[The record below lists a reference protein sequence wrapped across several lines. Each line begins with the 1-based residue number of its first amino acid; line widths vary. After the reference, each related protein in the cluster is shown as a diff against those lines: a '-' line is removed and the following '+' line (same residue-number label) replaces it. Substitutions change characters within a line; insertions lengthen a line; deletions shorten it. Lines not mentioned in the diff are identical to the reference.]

1 MRSGPALGTDHHR
14 TRRWSLAETLDAAVL
29 LMGNGTIPRNIP
41 INLLP
46 FRQDSNFLYFTGC
59 DLPGAAALIIG
70 ERCELFLPLPAEDDA
85 IWHGETPGVEA
96 LRVAY
101 GVDAIRDAQ
110 ELAVACG
117 QVPGPLMTLAV
128 SDPTR
133 CALAAE
139 LAKISLSFGD
149 RYGSRP
155 LAETI
160 IEMRRVKH
168 PVEVAEHRKAVAVT
182 EAAHRA
188 AMAATHVGGHE
199 REIAAL
205 FDAVVAS
212 RDCVPG
218 YGSIVTVRGDILHNP
233 HYDHGLEGGDLLLLD
248 GGAERR
254 SGYGA
259 DVTRTWPVSGRFEP
273 RAKAAYEAVLE
284 SQRCSIALC
293 QPGTRYRDIHLES
306 ARVLTRWLID
316 EGLLTCGVDE
326 ALETG
331 AHAMFYP
338 HGVGHLLGLDV
349 HDLEG
354 FGDLA
359 GYAPD
364 RERDEVFGISYL
376 RLDQDLVPGNIVTI
390 EPGFYVVPNI
400 LSNAAFR
407 QQHASRLDFE
417 KAASWIGFGGIR
429 IEDNVLITA
438 EGPDVHTESI
448 PKTVSDLEELVGSG
462 QTVSERFAG

>member
-1 MRSGPALGTDHHR
+1 
-14 TRRWSLAETLDAAVL
+14 
-29 LMGNGTIPRNIP
+29 MGNGNIPRNIP

-59 DLPGAAALIIG
+59 DLPGAAALILG
-70 ERCELFLPLPAEDDA
+70 DRCELFLPLPAEDDA
-85 IWHGETPGVEA
+85 IWHGETPGLEE

-101 GVDAIRDAQ
+101 GVDVIRDSE
-110 ELAVACG
+110 ELVAACEC
-117 QVPGPLMTLAV
+117 VVGPLMTLAV

-139 LAKISLSFGD
+139 LVETPLSFG
-149 RYGSRP
+149 RQYGSRP
-155 LAETI
+155 LAEAVI
-160 IEMRRVKH
+160 AMRRVKDSL
-168 PVEVAEHRKAVAVT
+168 EIAEHRKAAAVT

-188 AMAATHVGGHE
+188 AMAATHPGGHE
-199 REIAAL
+199 RQIAAL

-212 RDCVPG
+212 QGCVPG

-233 HYDHGLEGGDLLLLD
+233 HYVHGLEGENLLLLD
-248 GGAERR
+248 GGAERD

-293 QPGTRYRDIHLES
+293 RAGTRYRDVHLES
-306 ARVLTRWLID
+306 ARVLARWLID

-376 RLDQDLVPGNIVTI
+376 RLDLDLEPGNIVTI

-400 LSNAAFR
+400 LNNAGFR
-407 QQHASRLDFE
+407 ELHASRLDFD

-429 IEDNVLITA
+429 IEDNVLITPD
-438 EGPDVHTESI
+438 GPDVLTEAI
-448 PKTVSDLEELVGSG
+448 PKSVSAIEELVGSG
-462 QTVSERFAG
+462 PTVDQRFDA